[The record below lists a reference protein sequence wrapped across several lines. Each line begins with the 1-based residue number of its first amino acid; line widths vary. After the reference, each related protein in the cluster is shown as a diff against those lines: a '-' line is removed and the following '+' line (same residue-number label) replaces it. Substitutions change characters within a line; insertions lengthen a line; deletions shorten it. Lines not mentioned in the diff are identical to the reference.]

1 MIIIICINKQGS
13 NMLKQ
18 YVELFL
24 ETSFVNQSETFS
36 DILNSVHDQHEIERR
51 NKENKTLG
59 QENTVNKDQEQENT
73 VNKDLEQT
81 NIDFETYSS
90 LLNRGPRPRG
100 LQFIST
106 SPKKRQ

>member
-1 MIIIICINKQGS
+1 
-13 NMLKQ
+13 MLKQ

-59 QENTVNKDQEQENT
+59 QENTVNKD
-73 VNKDLEQT
+73 LEQT

-106 SPKKRQ
+106 SPKKSQ